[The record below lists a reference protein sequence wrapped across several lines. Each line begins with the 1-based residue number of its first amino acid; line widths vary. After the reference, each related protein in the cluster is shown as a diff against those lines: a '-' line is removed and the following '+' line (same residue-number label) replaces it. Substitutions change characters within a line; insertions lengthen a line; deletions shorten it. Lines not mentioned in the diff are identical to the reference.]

1 MTGLPV
7 DTMNKK
13 GRYRKDTLF
22 GKVLNRLL
30 LWDENQNVDD
40 DIEDKDAKQTGQ
52 KKRKAKKKKDKKKRR
67 QRQEDKGKKGNDD
80 HSSVDITTA
89 DESPDISQP

>member
-67 QRQEDKGKKGNDD
+67 QHQEEKDEKGND
-80 HSSVDITTA
+80 HSSADITTA
-89 DESPDISQP
+89 DESSDIAQP